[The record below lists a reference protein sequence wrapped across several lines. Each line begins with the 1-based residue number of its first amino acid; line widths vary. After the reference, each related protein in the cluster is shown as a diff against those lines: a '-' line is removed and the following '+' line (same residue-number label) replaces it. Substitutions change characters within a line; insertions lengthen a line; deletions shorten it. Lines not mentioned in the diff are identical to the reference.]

1 RMTRT
6 VGDDKATLEA
16 AVRGRTEQL
25 ERIAYVDSL
34 SGVLNRRG
42 FIEAFDQQDRR
53 LPKEAAVP
61 GLLILDIGNFKTIND
76 QSGHVAGDA
85 VIAEIACRLLDV
97 TREQDLCAR
106 WGGDEFVVI
115 LKDCDLRALAAIGT
129 KILDAVRARP
139 IELPDGKRLRVT
151 TSIGA
156 CLVAAHDTL
165 ETATSKA
172 DAALYAAKRQG
183 RNRIV
188 IHNPDPKTN
197 AGDVGRVA

>member
-1 RMTRT
+1 M
-6 VGDDKATLEA
+6 
-16 AVRGRTEQL
+16 
-25 ERIAYVDSL
+25 
-34 SGVLNRRG
+34 
-42 FIEAFDQQDRR
+42 
-53 LPKEAAVP
+53 P
-61 GLLILDIGNFKTIND
+61 GLLILDIDNFKTIND